1 MMWRK
6 GIRRAAVLLGTGA
19 VVLLGVT
26 APSAEAATATPHGV
40 TGWTQVSETPEF
52 TPMYN
57 EGVATVNPPGGSP
70 HQYYTGTL
78 SVPLDLVSSWN
89 HIGDPD
95 SSKGYILDDFQYS
108 ASNPTSKLFRV
119 TTPSGG
125 HYDYTHTLV
134 SGEEYNNSWVA
145 VSPDSQWMVNGEW
158 DTMNHFLVF
167 PTPVLNSSTPQ
178 TGGALNL
185 AAYLNLDHPVR
196 DIQGCTFFSATRL
209 LCASDDT
216 GTDLYP
222 TSKQLL
228 QIDLPHA
235 LDGTEVTGHVTSLGQ
250 LPLSSICTG
259 NYEVEGTDYDP
270 ATGNLRVL
278 IIQPG
283 VCAAVTELYAFKLA

>member
-1 MMWRK
+1 MWRK
-6 GIRRAAVLLGTGA
+6 GILRAAVLIGTGA
-19 VVLLGVT
+19 LALGVSAGT
-26 APSAEAATATPHGV
+26 AGAAPAAVPHDV

-52 TPMYN
+52 TPTNN
-57 EGVATVNPPGGSP
+57 EGVATVTRPDGSSY
-70 HQYYTGTL
+70 QYYTGTL
-78 SVPLDLVSSWN
+78 SVPSDLSASWN

-95 SSKGYILDDFQYS
+95 SSKGYVFDDFQYS

-119 TTPSGG
+119 TTPTGT

-145 VSPDSQWMVNGEW
+145 VSPGSQWMVNGEW

-167 PTPVLNSSTPQ
+167 PTPILNGSTPQ

-185 AAYLNLDHPVR
+185 AAYLDLDHPVR

-209 LCASDDT
+209 LCTSDDN

-235 LDGTEVTGHVTSLGQ
+235 LDGTELTGHVTSLGQ
-250 LPLSSICTG
+250 LPLSSSCTG
-259 NYEVEGTDYDP
+259 TYEVEGTDYDP
-270 ATGNLRVL
+270 ASGQLRVL

-283 VCAAVTELYAFKLA
+283 ICAVVTELYTFKQS